1 MPTLEKRTLW
11 FHPDKPAM
19 FYNYK
24 KCVKSGI
31 FGCRKEEIITEYYD
45 LTDPVVRKQL
55 IDVGFVAKVREVVQ
69 PK

>member
-1 MPTLEKRTLW
+1 
-11 FHPDKPAM
+11 M

-55 IDVGFVAKVREVVQ
+55 IDVGFVAKVRET
-69 PK
+69 PKPKQEN